1 MGGIYWTKFLKFR
14 CVAATDKTETYDV
27 LLRSQGSVLAT
38 IKWYGQWR
46 QYCFFPHENTVWN
59 VNCLHDINA
68 FIQRLMGERRM
79 KKKGDQ
85 E

>member
-1 MGGIYWTKFLKFR
+1 METDMQTKYLEFIRMDFGG
-14 CVAATDKTETYDV
+14 KTERWKV
-27 LLRSQGSVLAT
+27 LSKSQGSGLAT

-46 QYCFFPHENTVWN
+46 QYCFFPNGNTVWN
-59 VNCLHDINA
+59 VNCLHDINK

-79 KKKGDQ
+79 KK